1 MAKKITGM
9 KKMKKIVFVFAL
21 VLATIMTATATL
33 PAKDDFVEIKTT
45 NSTYFG
51 YILEIDQGLLHLNC
65 TTWCNT
71 LKPNCVDGYMYHYD
85 HGADIWIGVGQ
96 IESMVG

>member
-33 PAKDDFVEIKTT
+33 PAKDDFVEIKLRAAT
-45 NSTYFG
+45 
-51 YILEIDQGLLHLNC
+51 
-65 TTWCNT
+65 
-71 LKPNCVDGYMYHYD
+71 PP
-85 HGADIWIGVGQ
+85 
-96 IESMVG
+96 